1 MQQEINR
8 SSHAIVL
15 SLRAKWCPEIFSG
28 RKRIEYRK
36 FFPEWFSGKVYVY
49 ECGPDSRHKIIG
61 VFRTD
66 RVARWNPQSGET
78 DKVAD
83 AFAYAKAPISELE
96 DLIANEDNPLTCI
109 PVMKPRLLTRPLTL
123 KEFSERYMASP
134 KIESAPMSWQ
144 KTRIDYSIIDEI
156 VDPSEMQEG
165 VDIHSRSEY
174 TTKINGGKK

>member
-1 MQQEINR
+1 MQEFKSR
-8 SSHAIVL
+8 HAIVL

-36 FFPEWFSGKVYVY
+36 FFPEWFSGKIYVY
-49 ECGPDSRHKIIG
+49 ECGPGSRHKIIG

-83 AFAYAKAPISELE
+83 AFAYAHAPLPELE

-109 PVMKPRLLTRPLTL
+109 PVMAPRLLTRPLTL
-123 KEFSERYMASP
+123 KEFSERYKASP
-134 KIESAPMSWQ
+134 IIDFPPMSWQ
-144 KTRIDYSIIDEI
+144 KTRIDYSVIDEI
-156 VDPSEMQEG
+156 VEPCDMQEG

-174 TTKINGGKK
+174 TTKSNGGKK